1 MPDQFMGP
9 GAESY
14 FGGESEEERNIRL
27 LLQWSGMFGPGDM
40 PEPDAAGL
48 GAPPP
53 GISQRIPTQMR
64 TGMFRKVEPVD
75 NPDEFSEI
83 APYLDPRMP
92 RDIRQSGITSL
103 RRRRRAND
111 PDALSPSFRYDP
123 AGNRVPLKPGER
135 MPREAQTLF
144 SLLARD
150 PNYINNPD
158 RRDQIEE
165 SYPGLFDA
173 AKDAARENSRGGG
186 RSIAQSWRRY
196 RDRQIG
202 GDANFMIPPLT
213 AGDEETAEDYKEF
226 FSPAETDDQRVRQ
239 NTNYDP
245 SLRQVLSPEFQVE
258 ERTVEIPGQLDMWGN
273 PRTRVERRRD
283 GVPRDDIRAKVQ
295 NRREMLRSMGA
306 VQARQDIREAVER
319 GRRRRVQAIHGGTR
333 DLGRRFGPRSPLGRS
348 PDRRPPRRVQDL
360 PGRRKAV
367 AMNEAHNKRRIA
379 EVRALHP
386 RASDADIADLRKE
399 VVRKSN
405 RKAHLRQRKQRNV
418 ASDAFQAGE
427 DGQPLDI
434 DGLTPVQENAARRG
448 HKKGKA
454 KRALK
459 YRKINRE
466 RARQFLAPLT
476 GDPVKDR
483 DILKAEAEKAKAR
496 ASTAAMPAGPG
507 GP

>member
-9 GAESY
+9 GSELGA
-14 FGGESEEERNIRL
+14 FGGESEEDRNLRL
-27 LLQWSGMFGPGDM
+27 LLQWAGVFDPSDM
-40 PEPDAAGL
+40 PEPEAAATL
-48 GAPPP
+48 P
-53 GISQRIPTQMR
+53 GIRPRIPTQMR

-75 NPDEFSEI
+75 NPGEFSEI

-111 PDALSPSFRYDP
+111 PNALSPSFRYDP

-150 PNYINNPD
+150 PSYINNPE
-158 RRDQIEE
+158 RREQIEE

-173 AKDAARENSRGGG
+173 AKEAARENSRGGG

-196 RDRQIG
+196 RNRQFSGGANFNVAPRVTPEETIVDYSDPDPDPPLRQIL
-202 GDANFMIPPLT
+202 N
-213 AGDEETAEDYKEF
+213 
-226 FSPAETDDQRVRQ
+226 
-239 NTNYDP
+239 
-245 SLRQVLSPEFQVE
+245 PEFQVE

-295 NRREMLRSMGA
+295 NRRDRLRSQGEIL
-306 VQARQDIREAVER
+306 ARQDIREAIER

-360 PGRRKAV
+360 PGRRRAV
-367 AMNEAHNKRRIA
+367 AMN
-379 EVRALHP
+379 
-386 RASDADIADLRKE
+386 
-399 VVRKSN
+399 
-405 RKAHLRQRKQRNV
+405 
-418 ASDAFQAGE
+418 
-427 DGQPLDI
+427 
-434 DGLTPVQENAARRG
+434 
-448 HKKGKA
+448 
-454 KRALK
+454 
-459 YRKINRE
+459 
-466 RARQFLAPLT
+466 
-476 GDPVKDR
+476 
-483 DILKAEAEKAKAR
+483 
-496 ASTAAMPAGPG
+496 
-507 GP
+507 

>member
-9 GAESY
+9 GSELGA
-14 FGGESEEERNIRL
+14 FGGESEEDRNLRL
-27 LLQWSGMFGPGDM
+27 LLQWAGVFDPSDM
-40 PEPDAAGL
+40 PEPEAAATL
-48 GAPPP
+48 P
-53 GISQRIPTQMR
+53 GIRPRIPTQMR

-75 NPDEFSEI
+75 NPGEFSEI

-111 PDALSPSFRYDP
+111 PNALSPSFRYDP

-150 PNYINNPD
+150 PSYINNPE
-158 RRDQIEE
+158 RREQIEE

-173 AKDAARENSRGGG
+173 AKEAARENSRGGG

-196 RDRQIG
+196 RNRQFSGGANFNVAPRVTPEETIVDYSDPDPDPPLRQIL
-202 GDANFMIPPLT
+202 N
-213 AGDEETAEDYKEF
+213 
-226 FSPAETDDQRVRQ
+226 
-239 NTNYDP
+239 
-245 SLRQVLSPEFQVE
+245 PEFQVE

-295 NRREMLRSMGA
+295 NRRDRLRSQGEIL
-306 VQARQDIREAVER
+306 ARQDIREAIER

-360 PGRRKAV
+360 PGRRRAV
-367 AMNEAHNKRRIA
+367 AMNEAHNRRRIA

-386 RASDADIADLRKE
+386 SASDEDIADLRKE
-399 VVRKSN
+399 AVRKSN
-405 RKAHLRQRKQRNV
+405 RKAHMRLRDQRNV

-427 DGQPLDI
+427 DGQPLDLA
-434 DGLTPVQENAARRG
+434 GLTPIQENAARRG
-448 HKKGKA
+448 YKKGKA

-466 RARQFLAPLT
+466 RARQFLEPLT
-476 GDPVKDR
+476 GDPVKDEK
-483 DILKAEAEKAKAR
+483 ILEAQAENARAR
-496 ASTAAMPAGPG
+496 ASAAAMPAGPG
-507 GP
+507 GGP